1 MKKVLICGA
10 GGFIGSHL
18 AKRLK
23 RYGWYVIGAD
33 IKEPKFLDYCDEFYL
48 IDLSDSHQVK
58 THMYDLE
65 GIDEVYQLAA
75 DMGGAEYIFVGDNDL
90 DIMTHSLMI
99 NVNII
104 ELVKHLNIPKVFY
117 SSSACVYAEHNQQT
131 ISEIDTRESS
141 AYPAAPDSEYGWEKL
156 MSERLYK
163 TLERV
168 NGIQVRIARFH
179 NIFGP
184 YSEYNTG
191 REKAPAALCRK
202 VAMADSEIEIF
213 GDGEQARSFLYI
225 EDCLDAVEALMLSE
239 FSDPINIGSSRT
251 ITINDLADMIINFS
265 RKNINVKHIDGPV
278 GVPARTSDNT
288 LFDKVIGEKH
298 NYSLEEGIELL
309 YTWVR
314 GEVQRQT
321 I

>member
-1 MKKVLICGA
+1 MICGA

-58 THMYDLE
+58 TRMYDLE

-75 DMGGAEYIFVGDNDL
+75 DMGGAEYIFTGENDL
-90 DIMTHSLMI
+90 DIMTSSLRI
-99 NVNII
+99 NINII
-104 ELVKHLNIPKVFY
+104 ELVKSLDIPKVFY
-117 SSSACVYAEHNQQT
+117 SSSACVYPERNQLD
-131 ISEIDTRESS
+131 ISEIVTSEES
-141 AYPAAPDSEYGWEKL
+141 AYPADPDSQYGWEKL
-156 MSERLYK
+156 TSERLYK
-163 TLERV
+163 TLERI
-168 NGIQVRIARFH
+168 NGTEVRIARFH

-184 YSEYNTG
+184 YSEYVGG

-202 VAMADSEIEIF
+202 VATASSEIELI
-213 GDGEQARSFLYI
+213 GTGEQARSFLYI
-225 EDCLDAVEALMLSE
+225 EDALGAVEGLMHSD
-239 FSDPINIGSSRT
+239 FSDPINIGSDRT
-251 ITINDLADMIINFS
+251 VTMNELADMIINIS
-265 RKNINVKHIDGPV
+265 RKNISVKHIDGPV

-288 LFDKVIGEKH
+288 LYDKVIGEDYI
-298 NYSLEEGIELL
+298 YSLEEGIELL

>member
-1 MKKVLICGA
+1 MKIVVCGA

-18 AKRLK
+18 VKKLK
-23 RYGWYVIGAD
+23 EEDHYVIGIDLKDPEYLSYA
-33 IKEPKFLDYCDEFYL
+33 DEFYN
-48 IDLSDSHQVK
+48 IDLSDSWLLKQYYRLFVGV
-58 THMYDLE
+58 DV
-65 GIDEVYQLAA
+65 VYQLAA
-75 DMGGAEYIFVGDNDL
+75 DMGGAEYIFVGENDL

-99 NVNII
+99 NINVINLI
-104 ELVKHLNIPKVFY
+104 KKLNIPKVFY

-168 NGIQVRIARFH
+168 NGTEVRIARFH

-184 YSEYNTG
+184 YSEYDSG
-191 REKAPAALCRK
+191 REKAPAAICRK
-202 VAMADSEIEIF
+202 VASASCEIEMF

-225 EDCLDAVEALMLSE
+225 DDCLGAVDSLMKSSH
-239 FSDPINIGSSRT
+239 SDPINIGSERT
-251 ITINDLADMIINFS
+251 ITMNEFTDLVINIS
-265 RKNINVKHIDGPV
+265 KKNIEVKHIDGPV
-278 GVPARTSDNT
+278 GVPARTSDNNQFNK
-288 LFDKVIGEKH
+288 LIGYK
-298 NYSLEEGIELL
+298 YQTSLEEGIKKL
-309 YTWVR
+309 YHWIYN
-314 GEVQRQT
+314 EVHSET

>member
-1 MKKVLICGA
+1 
-10 GGFIGSHL
+10 
-18 AKRLK
+18 
-23 RYGWYVIGAD
+23 
-33 IKEPKFLDYCDEFYL
+33 
-48 IDLSDSHQVK
+48 
-58 THMYDLE
+58 
-65 GIDEVYQLAA
+65 
-75 DMGGAEYIFVGDNDL
+75 
-90 DIMTHSLMI
+90 
-99 NVNII
+99 
-104 ELVKHLNIPKVFY
+104 
-117 SSSACVYAEHNQQT
+117 
-131 ISEIDTRESS
+131 
-141 AYPAAPDSEYGWEKL
+141 

-168 NGIQVRIARFH
+168 NGTEVRIARFH

-184 YSEYNTG
+184 YSEYNSG

-225 EDCLDAVEALMLSE
+225 EDCMDAVEDLMMSD

-265 RKNINVKHIDGPV
+265 RKNIDVKHIDGPI

-288 LFDKVIGEKH
+288 LFDEVIGQKH

-314 GEVQRQT
+314 GKCNGKQSSLDNYCFFDILITMKGEGNGRCNRSRLWWQHRNGV
-321 I
+321 